1 MCFSGWEVV
10 GIGERGLGVYHFFFF
25 FFSCFVDRIKDGVL
39 HSQFVLLMF

>member
-25 FFSCFVDRIKDGVL
+25 FFRVL
-39 HSQFVLLMF
+39 WIGSKMEFFIHNLFF

>member
-25 FFSCFVDRIKDGVL
+25 FRVL
-39 HSQFVLLMF
+39 WIGSKMEFFIHNLFF